1 MILYYFTVKGLV
13 TDNELD
19 DMIKIQQFED
29 IKQEKAKSMLDET
42 KVLFITANPTEH
54 KAVIKFFKPR
64 ESTKWLLKCAYKFSI
79 GFLKRTAH
87 YTFGKFGK
95 YNAAVQIMGAQGPA
109 AAQSIIIT
117 TAMCFKNLE
126 AIFAVGVACGV
137 ECKTKMLDVIVAKKV
152 TFYSD
157 ARFST
162 TAYGRPKIESRS
174 ISNLN
179 TSKQFCSMFQ
189 QMPKWSTEN
198 SSIIKRLTV
207 QPEMHLGNVL
217 SENYL
222 VDNKDIK
229 ICLLENFAPDAI
241 AIEMESAGLFY
252 EYGDH
257 NVEIMLVKAVSDF
270 GDGHKSKEYQPTAAL
285 LAAECVHHYLS
296 GEGKNLTYYGIY

>member
-1 MILYYFTVKGLV
+1 
-13 TDNELD
+13 
-19 DMIKIQQFED
+19 MIKIQQFED
-29 IKQEKAKSMLDET
+29 IKQDKAESMLDET

-64 ESTKWLLKCAYKFSI
+64 ESTKRLLKCAYKFSI

-95 YNAAVQIMGAQGPA
+95 YDAAVQIMGAQGPA

-137 ECKTKMLDVIVAKKV
+137 ECKTEMLDVIVAKKV

-157 ARFST
+157 ARLST
-162 TAYGRPKIESRS
+162 KDGQLKIESRS
-174 ISNLN
+174 TSNLD
-179 TSKQFCSMFQ
+179 TSQQFCSKFQ
-189 QMPKWSTEN
+189 QMPKWPTEN
-198 SSIIKRLTV
+198 SSIIKRLTK
-207 QPEMHLGNVL
+207 QPKKRLGNVL
-217 SENYL
+217 SGNYL

-241 AIEMESAGLFY
+241 GIEMESAGLFY

-257 NVEIMLVKAVSDF
+257 NVEIMLVKAVCDF
-270 GDGHKSKEYQPTAAL
+270 GDGKKCKEYQPTAAL

-296 GEGKNLTYYGIY
+296 REGKSLTYYGVY